1 MSETG
6 KLGGQAYAE
15 HLQSQQRNIIDE
27 NTPEDA
33 NENRFLNS
41 DNQEDL
47 STYKMKLEGDTSSA
61 AHHRKNDLSKQFDD
75 ITISAVVVNA
85 PTGEET
91 PATSKKQAEAEDF
104 APPAVVSSSSSH
116 REEKRV
122 PVDTHEYPLSSKSR
136 KSSPPKEIASVMISE
151 PKHRFA
157 NPDHASFH
165 PPADPSADTSSS
177 GVHNMYY
184 STSPF
189 ELHYPGYHG
198 ALTADHSFYQY
209 NYPSQ
214 TNHYYSNEIVVPTPA
229 HLMPPPPPVL
239 TPSSTDSRKHRREI
253 SDHVN
258 PMAHR
263 RTNTCGDSEP
273 TKGYERENEADVM
286 APIQENQYQVSPTDG
301 ATSPHVAPSF
311 PHGPIDHSYY
321 FPGYIHPPF
330 GTFDPPPPPL
340 YNISSSQSDSG
351 ASYNTGSATPV
362 LAYAQTQSLRSSP
375 RNDYHEAT
383 HSYPVQHSMSHR
395 YSYHEGRAYH
405 EYEASSGRVKSAD
418 CDEADASSAHH
429 RKQSSLG
436 SFLATTGIFEEVFQE
451 MEKEGYSSAP
461 ENIEENTI
469 QASTEPISFS
479 NFSRSMSE
487 DNFFQQFYRAIND
500 DEDAPV
506 STAPRQQNY
515 TGGDVASS
523 LACLPVGSHYE
534 GDPLSAN
541 PRPQLILKQTSGGD
555 ANRHRR
561 KCAVAECPNRVVQGG
576 LCISHGAKRKTC
588 NFPGCTK
595 NVKKQG
601 KCSAHGPER
610 KRCEAEGCT
619 KVAVQGGKCISHGAK
634 KKGCAVEGCSKQS
647 IMGGMCKK
655 HYDEYN
661 GVVKVRAPRKKKSMG
676 PNDTSRDDDTSRDGH
691 VRGLSVFNEMETM
704 ERIIHNASPIN
715 FESQAK

>member
-1 MSETG
+1 MLLSRMSDTG
-6 KLGGQAYAE
+6 KLGSQAYAE
-15 HLQSQQRNIIDE
+15 HLRTQQRNIIDD

-33 NENRFLNS
+33 NESRLSNS
-41 DNQEDL
+41 DIGDDL
-47 STYKMKLEGDTSSA
+47 STYKMKFEGKPIS

-75 ITISAVVVNA
+75 ITISAIEPPV
-85 PTGEET
+85 EEKV
-91 PATSKKQAEAEDF
+91 PASKREAGAENF
-104 APPAVVSSSSSH
+104 APSTVVPSSSDQQ
-116 REEKRV
+116 EKKRT
-122 PVDTHEYPLSSKSR
+122 PVNIHEHYSPKPDKST
-136 KSSPPKEIASVMISE
+136 KDVSSVMISE

-165 PPADPSADTSSS
+165 PPADSGLDTTSS
-177 GVHNMYY
+177 GVHSMYY

-189 ELHYPGYHG
+189 ELHYPAYHG
-198 ALTADHSFYQY
+198 ALAAGHSLYQY
-209 NYPSQ
+209 HHPSQ
-214 TNHYYSNEIVVPTPA
+214 TNNYTSNEIVVPTPA

-273 TKGYERENEADVM
+273 TKGYDRENEADVM
-286 APIQENQYQVSPTDG
+286 APIQENQFQVSPTEG
-301 ATSPHVAPSF
+301 TTPPHVAPSF

-321 FPGYIHPPF
+321 FPGYVHPPF
-330 GTFDPPPPPL
+330 GAFDPPPPPL

-351 ASYNTGSATPV
+351 VSYNTGSAAPI
-362 LAYAQTQSLRSSP
+362 LAYSQSHSLRSSP
-375 RNDYHEAT
+375 RNDYPEVT
-383 HSYPVQHSMSHR
+383 HSFPMQHTISHR
-395 YSYHEGRAYH
+395 YSYHEARGYH
-405 EYEASSGRVKSAD
+405 EY
-418 CDEADASSAHH
+418 DAAAARMKAGDGHEDDGPSAHH

-436 SFLATTGIFEEVFQE
+436 SFLATTCIFEEVFQE
-451 MEKEGYSSAP
+451 MEKEGYNSAP

-469 QASTEPISFS
+469 QASTEPISCS
-479 NFSRSMSE
+479 NVSRSLSE
-487 DNFFQQFYRAIND
+487 DNFFQQFYKAIND
-500 DEDAPV
+500 DEDAPDA
-506 STAPRQQNY
+506 TAPRQQNY
-515 TGGDVASS
+515 SAANVTSP
-523 LACLPVGSHYE
+523 LECLPVGSHYK
-534 GDPLSAN
+534 GNSLSAI

-561 KCAVAECPNRVVQGG
+561 KCAVPECPNRVVQGG

-610 KRCEAEGCT
+610 KRCEAEGCV

-661 GVVKVRAPRKKKSMG
+661 GVVKVRAPRKKKTVD
-676 PNDTSRDDDTSRDGH
+676 PNDTVGDSH
-691 VRGLSVFNEMETM
+691 VGGMTNFNEHETID
-704 ERIIHNASPIN
+704 RIIHNASPIN
-715 FESQAK
+715 LESQAK